1 VLPLGSWTRDNLH
14 CSIGRCE
21 VSYEI
26 DVSEPGTLLVD
37 VYAPVGP
44 GFPDCELSLEREAG
58 EPVDARTDQAKTRR
72 RLRVA
77 SADPG
82 TYRLRVTAKGE
93 TDELFDF
100 EVVASV
106 EGGAPE
112 ASPSAAKPVPPKPSA
127 ARPAPAARPKPSSSS
142 KTPELPIT
150 PEPPRRPEPLPPGE
164 PASPEA
170 PSAPLAAEPAAP
182 RPEWVIAEVL
192 DVEEVAGR
200 PAAVML
206 EAGGSEGIEPGM
218 RGELFEG
225 DAVIGRIEVVEVYP
239 TGSRARILGALSGP
253 VNFDTLSRIQKS
265 ENAPSTTGK

>member
-1 VLPLGSWTRDNLH
+1 M
-14 CSIGRCE
+14 GRCE

-26 DVSEPGTLLVD
+26 DVSEPGTLQVD
-37 VYAPVGP
+37 LYAPVGP
-44 GFPDCELSLEREAG
+44 GLPDCELSLEREAG
-58 EPVDARTDQAKTRR
+58 EPVDARTDLAKTRR

-77 SADPG
+77 TADPG

-106 EGGAPE
+106 EGGAAA
-112 ASPSAAKPVPPKPSA
+112 ASPSAGKPVAPVPQT
-127 ARPAPAARPKPSSSS
+127 ARPAPAARPKPG
-142 KTPELPIT
+142 PPPRA
-150 PEPPRRPEPLPPGE
+150 PEPPSPPEPLPPRE
-164 PASPEA
+164 VASPEA
-170 PSAPLAAEPAAP
+170 PSATLAAEPTAKPSEPAKAP
-182 RPEWVIAEVL
+182 KAEWVIAEVL

-265 ENAPSTTGK
+265 EDAPSTTGQ